1 MTLKTLTRL
10 LTAGM
15 LVAASATS
23 VAAGWP
29 EKPVRVIVVYP
40 GGGVSDSVTRAVSE
54 KLAGSLG
61 VPFVVEN
68 KGGAGGTVGM
78 ADISRA
84 TPDGYTIGFSSISP
98 LALSPLINKVQ
109 YDPQKDIAPVASVM
123 VSPVILLGTKA
134 FQGNSVDDII
144 SQSKASP
151 GVLRWATSGPGS
163 VGHLMLEQ
171 FQHAAGIEVTHIPY
185 KGSAQQQTDALGGQF
200 ELISTNAGPAMTG
213 NIEKGALKPLAI
225 AAPARVSFL
234 PNVPTFTELGYPK
247 ANMMSV
253 FGFFAPA
260 GTPKP
265 VIDKLNAE
273 VNTIVASPDIQ
284 KLLVS
289 SSNIPATGTPE
300 QFAQDIQDEYQ
311 ANRALIENAG
321 LSLK

>member
-1 MTLKTLTRL
+1 
-10 LTAGM
+10 
-15 LVAASATS
+15 
-23 VAAGWP
+23 
-29 EKPVRVIVVYP
+29 
-40 GGGVSDSVTRAVSE
+40 
-54 KLAGSLG
+54 
-61 VPFVVEN
+61 
-68 KGGAGGTVGM
+68 
-78 ADISRA
+78 
-84 TPDGYTIGFSSISP
+84 
-98 LALSPLINKVQ
+98 
-109 YDPQKDIAPVASVM
+109 
-123 VSPVILLGTKA
+123 
-134 FQGNSVDDII
+134 
-144 SQSKASP
+144 
-151 GVLRWATSGPGS
+151 
-163 VGHLMLEQ
+163 MLEQ

-273 VNTIVASPDIQ
+273 VNRIVASPDIQ